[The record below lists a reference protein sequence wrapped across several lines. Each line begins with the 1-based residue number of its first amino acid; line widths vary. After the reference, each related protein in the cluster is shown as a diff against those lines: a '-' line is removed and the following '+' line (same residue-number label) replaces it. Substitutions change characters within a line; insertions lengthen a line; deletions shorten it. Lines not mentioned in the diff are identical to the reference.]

1 MTVLNRPEGAEK
13 LSGKAHRKGFKIRK
27 RGHHGTS
34 GIIGRFQLRLGGVS
48 DIGDIGQRITDR
60 LLEAGVIDG
69 AQLEEYRAWLDR
81 RPAGVPGL
89 HEGFGRI
96 GLLFGS
102 GRLIDGAEG
111 QLDRLVERG
120 VIDET
125 QADEYLDWYRSR
137 PEGISPLIPGLK

>member
-13 LSGKAHRKGFKIRK
+13 LSGKAHRKGFEIRK

-48 DIGDIGQRITDR
+48 DIGEIGQRITDR
-60 LLEAGVIDG
+60 LLEAGVIDN

-125 QADEYLDWYRSR
+125 QADKYLDWYRSW